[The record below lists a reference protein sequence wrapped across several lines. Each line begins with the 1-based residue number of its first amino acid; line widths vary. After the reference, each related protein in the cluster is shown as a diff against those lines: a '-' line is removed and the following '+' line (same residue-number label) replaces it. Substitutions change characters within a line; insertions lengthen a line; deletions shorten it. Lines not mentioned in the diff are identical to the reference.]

1 MQKTQFWHN
10 IKTVLLGILLNKNK
24 YRKINSYLYSASLVG
39 T

>member
-24 YRKINSYLYSASLVG
+24 YRK
-39 T
+39 